1 MNKIPGNKSNKVVK
15 THNLTNLKTLM
26 KQIEDST
33 NKLKDIWCSRIGR
46 FNAVKMFILLNQ
58 STDLK

>member
-1 MNKIPGNKSNKVVK
+1 
-15 THNLTNLKTLM
+15 M

-46 FNAVKMFILLNQ
+46 FNAVKMFILLKAIYRFKIISIKMP
-58 STDLK
+58 STHRTRTNNTKSCM